1 MNFLKFTQNPS
12 NSKRSWDDLGALH
25 PTLVSG
31 VLLSNGVL
39 EIEAGGGALD
49 ARVDDL
55 DLRPCGREE
64 EFLRLCLLLPRQG
77 HQLFGNSGIV
87 V

>member
-1 MNFLKFTQNPS
+1 MNFKKFTQNPS

-25 PTLVSG
+25 PTVVSG
-31 VLLSNGVL
+31 VLLPNGVL
-39 EIEAGGGALD
+39 EIETGGGALD

-55 DLRPCGREE
+55 DLLGCGGEE
-64 EFLRLCLLLPRQG
+64 RFLPLRLLLPRWG